1 MSEEIGLWIALAS
14 AVILC
19 LLTATANIAF
29 SNARLPNLVSLSEGQ
44 NAKAKKT
51 IHLMDKDGLRMALR
65 LGLVLGHFVVAAI
78 IVIICDHVLA
88 LTNYWL
94 IALIVFGGFLLL
106 SVSEFFIERH
116 VLNSPEKAAINWTGT
131 AAAIMFFFAPL
142 THLMTFVLGEHA
154 EKLTLTMTDETLR
167 DWVENEQPESTL
179 EKGEREMIYSI
190 FRFSETM
197 TKEIMV
203 PRMDVLALE
212 VNTTISDARQEFI
225 KAGHSRVP
233 VYEDSI
239 DNVVGL
245 LYAKDL
251 LAVVDGS
258 DTIAAQRRLLRPAY
272 FVPEAK
278 KVDELLTEM
287 QSRGVHMVLVVDEYG
302 GVAGVVTLEDIVE
315 EIVGEIRDEYDQ
327 SEEKLFERLDDHT
340 FLILGRATI
349 DEFNMIANAA
359 LSDEYADTLG
369 GFIYGQLGRVPQPG
383 EIVTDSGFEFTVE
396 QVVARRIIKVKVRE
410 LAPDE
415 HKEDEDD
422 GNTDKRVS

>member
-1 MSEEIGLWIALAS
+1 MSDQIGLWIALAV
-14 AVILC
+14 AAFFC
-19 LLTATANIAF
+19 LLASAAKSAF
-29 SNARLPNLVSLSEGQ
+29 THARLPYLLGIASGQ
-44 NAKAKKT
+44 NGKVDQTIKLFSKT
-51 IHLMDKDGLRMALR
+51 GLRTALR
-65 LGLVLGHFVVAAI
+65 LGLIICHFAVAAI
-78 IVIICDHVLA
+78 VVLICDRIFA
-88 LTNYWL
+88 LQNYWL
-94 IALIVFGGFLLL
+94 VALVVFGTFLILSILEFLIERKILDRPDQAAITWTGMAAFISFLL
-106 SVSEFFIERH
+106 S
-116 VLNSPEKAAINWTGT
+116 
-131 AAAIMFFFAPL
+131 PL
-142 THLMTFVLGEHA
+142 THLMTSVLGEHA
-154 EKLTLTMTDETLR
+154 EKVSLTVTDETLR

-197 TKEIMV
+197 AKEIMV

-212 VNTTISDARQEFI
+212 VNTTISDARHEFI

-251 LAVVDGS
+251 LAVVDGA
-258 DTIAAQRRLLRPAY
+258 DTIAAQRRLLRQAY

-278 KVDELLTEM
+278 KVDELLAEM

-327 SEEKLFERLDDHT
+327 SEEKLYEQVDENT
-340 FLILGRATI
+340 YLILGRATI
-349 DEFNMIANAA
+349 DEFNLITDGS

-383 EIVTDSGFEFTVE
+383 EVVTDDKFEFTVE
-396 QVVARRIIKVKVRE
+396 QVVARRIIKVKVRKLSE
-410 LAPDE
+410 ENARKDTE
-415 HKEDEDD
+415 D
-422 GNTDKRVS
+422 GNADK

>member
-1 MSEEIGLWIALAS
+1 VSEEIGLWIALAV
-14 AVILC
+14 AVFLC
-19 LLTATANIAF
+19 LLASAAKSAF
-29 SNARLPNLVSLSEGQ
+29 THARLPYLIGMASGH
-44 NAKAKKT
+44 NAKADQT
-51 IHLMDKDGLRMALR
+51 IQLFSKGGLRTALR
-65 LGLVLGHFVVAAI
+65 LGLIVSHFIVAA
-78 IVIICDHVLA
+78 VVVLICDRIWMLQ
-88 LTNYWL
+88 NYWL
-94 IALIVFGGFLLL
+94 VALIVFGAFLIL
-106 SVSEFFIERH
+106 SVLEFLIERKI
-116 VLNSPEKAAINWTGT
+116 LDEPDQAAISWTGT
-131 AAAIMFFFAPL
+131 AAFISFILSPL
-142 THLMTFVLGEHA
+142 THLMTSVLGEHA
-154 EKLTLTMTDETLR
+154 EKVTLTVTDETLR

-190 FRFSETM
+190 FRFGETM
-197 TKEIMV
+197 AKEIMV

-251 LAVVDGS
+251 LAVVDGN
-258 DTIAAQRRLLRPAY
+258 DTIAAQRRLLRQAY

-278 KVDELLTEM
+278 KVDDLLAEM

-327 SEEKLFERLDDHT
+327 GEEKLYEQVDDNT
-340 FLILGRATI
+340 LLILGRATI
-349 DEFNMIANAA
+349 DEFNQITDGS

-383 EIVTDSGFEFTVE
+383 EVVTDDKFEFTVE
-396 QVVARRIIKVKVRE
+396 QVVARRIVKVKVRK
-410 LAPDE
+410 LT
-415 HKEDEDD
+415 KEALQEESEN
-422 GNTDKRVS
+422 GIADK